1 MGWFFIII
9 VAGLV
14 AYWLISRSK
23 KDSPSR
29 PVQRVAEHP
38 AETLHEMAFNETN
51 IDEESDRTVSY
62 REIPQV
68 AVDLRKDA
76 ERLFRIVGSGYWVEP
91 GTTPQYPLSIF
102 FLHREPDNEHDKNAI
117 GVYGG
122 DRKFGY
128 LSASAAAQYAP
139 LLDQIGS
146 HFIVRRNYEHYT
158 GNSFYL
164 PYIPVLRGMTKD
176 KSLEYWNPNA
186 ENLETETEP
195 RTPLSDPDETVT
207 SGYPLIGGPHNNGDR
222 VFGYYGERAAELQ
235 EKGAPKVSS
244 LKKSSLTPAIQDVRI
259 SDKLTLKLVDKTLV
273 ALKAGKEIGA
283 LNWTDHHDRF
293 DGGTLEV
300 QRVFVSSNGKVS
312 NCGGIAIPAT
322 FPNS

>member
-1 MGWFFIII
+1 M
-9 VAGLV
+9 GLV
-14 AYWLISRSK
+14 AYWLSSRSK
-23 KDSPSR
+23 KNSPTR
-29 PVQRVAEHP
+29 PVQRATEHP
-38 AETLHEMAFNETN
+38 AETLHETALDETS

-76 ERLFRIVGSGYWVEP
+76 ERLFRIVGAGYWVEP
-91 GTTPQYPLSIF
+91 GTIRQYPLSVF
-102 FLHREPDNEHDKNAI
+102 FLHREPENEHDKNAI

-164 PYIPVLRGMTKD
+164 PYIPVLRVIIEEKN
-176 KSLEYWNPNA
+176 LEYWNPNA
-186 ENLETETEP
+186 DDLEAETEP
-195 RTPLSDPDETVT
+195 RPTLSGLDETVT

-222 VFGYYGERAAELQ
+222 IFGDYGERADELQ
-235 EKGAPKVSS
+235 EKGTPKVSS

-273 ALKAGKEIGA
+273 ALKSGKEIGR

-300 QRVFVSSNGKVS
+300 QRVFVSTNGKVS
-312 NCGGIAIPAT
+312 NCGGIAIPAAFT
-322 FPNS
+322 NS

>member
-1 MGWFFIII
+1 MGWTFIII
-9 VAGLV
+9 VTGLV
-14 AYWLISRSK
+14 AYWLISRFK
-23 KDSPSR
+23 KGSPSR
-29 PVQRVAEHP
+29 PVQSVAEQP
-38 AETLHEMAFNETN
+38 AEILHEASLNEAN
-51 IDEESDRTVSY
+51 IDEESDLTVSY

-76 ERLFRIVGSGYWVEP
+76 ERLFRIVGAGYWVEP
-91 GTTPQYPLSIF
+91 DTIRQYPLSIF

-128 LSASAAAQYAP
+128 LSASAAANYAP

-164 PYIPVLRGMTKD
+164 PYIPVLRGMIKD

-186 ENLETETEP
+186 ADLEAETAP
-195 RTPLSDPDETVT
+195 RPTLSDPDETVT

-222 VFGYYGERAAELQ
+222 IYGDYRERADELQ

-244 LKKSSLTPAIQDVRI
+244 LKKSSLTPAIQDLR
-259 SDKLTLKLVDKTLV
+259 T
-273 ALKAGKEIGA
+273 
-283 LNWTDHHDRF
+283 F
-293 DGGTLEV
+293 
-300 QRVFVSSNGKVS
+300 QRMRKYLWG
-312 NCGGIAIPAT
+312 CGSTTYVIPL
-322 FPNS
+322 

>member
-9 VAGLV
+9 VTGLV
-14 AYWLISRSK
+14 AYWLISRFK
-23 KDSPSR
+23 KGSPSR
-29 PVQRVAEHP
+29 PVQRVAEP
-38 AETLHEMAFNETN
+38 PSEILHEASLNEAN
-51 IDEESDRTVSY
+51 IDEESDITVSY

-91 GTTPQYPLSIF
+91 DTIQQYPLSVF

-146 HFIVRRNYEHYT
+146 RFIVRRNYEHYT

-164 PYIPVLRGMTKD
+164 PYIPVLRGMIQD
-176 KSLEYWNPNA
+176 KSLEYWNPSA
-186 ENLETETEP
+186 EDLHATPEP
-195 RTPLSDPDETVT
+195 RPSLARPKRKVT
-207 SGYPLIGGPHNNGDR
+207 SGYPRIGGPYKNGDR
-222 VFGYYGERAAELQ
+222 VFGSYGERADKLRK
-235 EKGAPKVSS
+235 KGTPNVSS
-244 LKKSSLTPAIQDVRI
+244 LKKSSITPAIQEVRI
-259 SDKLTLKLVDKTLV
+259 NDKLTLKLVDKTLV
-273 ALKAGKEIGA
+273 VLKSGKEIGA
-283 LNWTDHHDRF
+283 LNWADDAELF
-293 DGGTLEV
+293 DGGTLEI